1 MYNRLIID
9 GKECDLPLG
18 DFPFSISYQVTDEGF
33 IAGSSS
39 KRSITLPATSTNDDI
54 FGDWGGISNDN
65 GNAAEFR
72 PFTYEQGGVT
82 LFKGLAELQSAPL
95 QSDRYR
101 SRAKAYKVDL
111 YGDNADWFLKLKD
124 KLLRDFTYDTAPY
137 LSGTV
142 AGGWVAE
149 YPTAEFGFTLIK
161 IKEFAN
167 AGSVAFDEFTPFL
180 FIRTLIDKALDS
192 IGYTLQSSFLN
203 SNMFKRLIMP
213 LPLPERYPQEFSEDY
228 LNVTVDDS
236 QIGYSGAFAAV
247 YVFPNQTVTPLV
259 GANPYNNATGVYTAP
274 FTGFY
279 EVTLEASLT
288 NIGGAGADF
297 EFVGRIDGLASGIFM
312 ILGEVQAGPTGVY
325 TADTNLRQVSNVLF
339 LNAGQTLDFAAIIS
353 SNGGGTFDYTVEAT
367 IVGEAAAVFGS
378 ILDPKY
384 LLRDYSVA
392 GLFKGLQHMFNLR
405 FEADTQAQTLRI
417 EPADDFL
424 YLNNT
429 GGLEPL
435 QIREGFYQDNT
446 DDVTQN
452 LDISRDG
459 ELYNEVDVPEV
470 TRLSYQTEGE
480 TEEYLDENEVLGF
493 FTGQYTLP
501 SNRFNTEID
510 DNQNPYFAKT
520 LCTVETAITADD
532 SNIAVQIPLMYPVN
546 YVLDPTATEQTRE
559 VQPRI
564 LYHAGLR
571 PQSVDGRINVDLGPG
586 PPTTFGLPFSF
597 MVNYNSQFDVSLSYA
612 TEKIRGIDVPGLLEA
627 YWLQQFARTR
637 IGKKLETYY
646 FWDILSILGLSFR
659 TKLFLDGRLYVLQQ
673 VDGYKP
679 LKETPTK
686 TVLLLDQ
693 RPEQEDEDAIT
704 NSPIT
709 GQAQPT

>member
-1 MYNRLIID
+1 
-9 GKECDLPLG
+9 
-18 DFPFSISYQVTDEGF
+18 
-33 IAGSSS
+33 
-39 KRSITLPATSTNDDI
+39 
-54 FGDWGGISNDN
+54 
-65 GNAAEFR
+65 
-72 PFTYEQGGVT
+72 
-82 LFKGLAELQSAPL
+82 
-95 QSDRYR
+95 
-101 SRAKAYKVDL
+101 
-111 YGDNADWFLKLKD
+111 
-124 KLLRDFTYDTAPY
+124 
-137 LSGTV
+137 
-142 AGGWVAE
+142 
-149 YPTAEFGFTLIK
+149 
-161 IKEFAN
+161 
-167 AGSVAFDEFTPFL
+167 
-180 FIRTLIDKALDS
+180 
-192 IGYTLQSSFLN
+192 
-203 SNMFKRLIMP
+203 
-213 LPLPERYPQEFSEDY
+213 
-228 LNVTVDDS
+228 VTVDDS
-236 QIGYSGAFAAV
+236 QIGYAATFVGV

-259 GANPYNNATGVYTAP
+259 GANPYNNATGIYTAP

-288 NIGGAGADF
+288 NIVGAGADF

-312 ILGEVQAGPTGVY
+312 ILGEVQAGPTGFY
-325 TADTNLRQVSNVLF
+325 TANTNLRQVSNVLF
-339 LNAGQTLDFAAIIS
+339 LNAGQTLDFAAQVS
-353 SNGGGTFDYTVEAT
+353 ANGGTFDYTVEAT

-452 LDISRDG
+452 LDISREG
-459 ELYNEVDVPEV
+459 ELYNETDVPEV
-470 TRLSYQTEGE
+470 TRLSYQTEGA
-480 TEEYLDENEVLGF
+480 TEEYIDENEVLGF

-571 PQSVDGRINVDLGPG
+571 PQSVDGRINVDLGGG
-586 PPTTFGLPFSF
+586 PATTFGLPFSF

>member
-149 YPTAEFGFTLIK
+149 YPAAEFGFTLIK

-167 AGSVAFDEFTPFL
+167 AGAVAFDEFTPFL

-279 EVTLEASLT
+279 EVTLEASLS
-288 NIGGAGADF
+288 NIVGAGADF
-297 EFVGRIDGLASGIFM
+297 EFVGRLDGTPSNIFM
-312 ILGEVQAGPTGVY
+312 VLGTIQLGPTGEY
-325 TADTNLRQVSNVLF
+325 TTDTNLRQVSNVLF
-339 LNAGQTLDFAAIIS
+339 LNAGQTIDFAAFVS
-353 SNGGGTFDYTVEAT
+353 ANGGSFDYTVEAT

-378 ILDPKY
+378 VLDPKY

-446 DDVTQN
+446 NDVTQN

-470 TRLSYQTEGE
+470 TRLMYQTEGE

-501 SNRFNTEID
+501 SNRFNAEIED
-510 DNQNPYFAKT
+510 SENPYFAKT
-520 LCTVETAITADD
+520 LCTIETAITADD

-586 PPTTFGLPFSF
+586 PPTTFTLPFSF

>member
-9 GKECDLPLG
+9 GQECDLPLG

-39 KRSITLPATSTNDDI
+39 KRSITLPATANNDAI

-101 SRAKAYKVDL
+101 SRAKSYKVDL

-137 LSGTV
+137 LTGTV

-149 YPTAEFGFTLIK
+149 YPAAEFGFTLIK
-161 IKEFAN
+161 LKEFAN

-213 LPLPERYPQEFSEDY
+213 LPLPERYPQEFSDDY

-236 QIGYSGAFAAV
+236 QVGYSGAFAAV
-247 YVFPNQTVTPLV
+247 YVFPNQSVTPLV
-259 GANPYNNATGVYTAP
+259 GANPYNNATGVYTVP

-312 ILGEVQAGPTGVY
+312 IMGEVQAGPTGVY
-325 TADTNLRQVSNVLF
+325 TVDTNLRQVSNVLF

-417 EPADDFL
+417 EPADSFL

-435 QIREGFYQDNT
+435 QVRDGFYQDNT

-452 LDISRDG
+452 LDISREG
-459 ELYNEVDVPEV
+459 ELYNVVDVPEV
-470 TRLSYQTEGE
+470 TRLMYQTEGE
-480 TEEYLDENEVLGF
+480 TEEYIDENEVLGF

-510 DNQNPYFAKT
+510 ENENPYFAKT
-520 LCTVETAITADD
+520 LCTIETAITADD
-532 SNIAVQIPLMYPVN
+532 SNIGVQIPLMYPVN

-559 VQPRI
+559 VKPRI

-571 PQSVDGRINVDLGPG
+571 PQSVDGRINVDIGPG
-586 PPTTFGLPFSF
+586 PATTFTLPFSF

-612 TEKIRGIDVPGLLEA
+612 TEKIRGVDVPGLLEA

-646 FWDILSILGLSFR
+646 FWDILSILSLSFR
-659 TKLFLDGRLYVLQQ
+659 NKLFLDGRLYVLQK

>member
-9 GKECDLPLG
+9 GQECDLPLG

-39 KRSITLPATSTNDDI
+39 KRSITLPATSTNDAI
-54 FGDWGGISNDN
+54 FGDWGGISNNN

-137 LSGTV
+137 LAGTV

-149 YPTAEFGFTLIK
+149 YPAAEFGFTLIK

-167 AGSVAFDEFTPFL
+167 AGSVAFDEFTPFV
-180 FIRTLIDKALDS
+180 FIRTFIDKALDS

-228 LNVTVDDS
+228 LNVTVDDT
-236 QIGYSGAFAAV
+236 QVGYAATFVGV

-279 EVTLEASLT
+279 EVTLEASLS
-288 NIGGAGADF
+288 NIVGAGADF

-312 ILGEVQAGPTGVY
+312 ILGEVQAGPTGFY
-325 TADTNLRQVSNVLF
+325 TANTNLRQVSNVLF
-339 LNAGQTLDFAAIIS
+339 LNAGQTIDFAAQVS
-353 SNGGGTFDYTVEAT
+353 ANGGTFDYTVEAT

-452 LDISRDG
+452 LDISREG
-459 ELYNEVDVPEV
+459 ELYNETDVPEV

-480 TEEYLDENEVLGF
+480 TEEYIDENEVLGF

>member
-39 KRSITLPATSTNDDI
+39 KRSITLPATSTNDAI

-279 EVTLEASLT
+279 EVTLEATIS
-288 NIGGAGADF
+288 NIVGPGALF
-297 EFVGRIDGLASGIFM
+297 TFVGRIDGNPSNVFIQLGDFTPGPSGYF
-312 ILGEVQAGPTGVY
+312 
-325 TADTNLRQVSNVLF
+325 TADTNLRAVSNVLF
-339 LNAGQTLDFAAIIS
+339 LNAGQTLNIAYAIS
-353 SNGGGTFDYTVEAT
+353 ANGGSFDYTIEQT
-367 IVGEAAAVFGS
+367 IIGEAAAVFGS
-378 ILDPKY
+378 VLDPKY

-446 DDVTQN
+446 NDVTQN

>member
-39 KRSITLPATSTNDDI
+39 KRSITLPATSTNDAI

-137 LSGTV
+137 LAGTV

-236 QIGYSGAFAAV
+236 QIGYAATFVGV

-279 EVTLEASLT
+279 EVTLEASLS
-288 NIGGAGADF
+288 NIVGAGADF

-312 ILGEVQAGPTGVY
+312 ILGEVQAGPTGFY
-325 TADTNLRQVSNVLF
+325 TANTNLRQVSNVLF
-339 LNAGQTLDFAAIIS
+339 LNAGQTIDFAAQVS
-353 SNGGGTFDYTVEAT
+353 ANGGSFDYTVEAT

-480 TEEYLDENEVLGF
+480 TEEYIDENEVLGF

>member
-9 GKECDLPLG
+9 GQECDLPLG

-39 KRSITLPATSTNDDI
+39 KRSITLPATSTNDAI
-54 FGDWGGISNDN
+54 FGDWGGISNNN

-137 LSGTV
+137 LTGTV

-149 YPTAEFGFTLIK
+149 YPAAEFGFTLIK

-167 AGSVAFDEFTPFL
+167 AGSVAFDEFTPFV

-192 IGYTLQSSFLN
+192 IGYTLESNFLN

-236 QIGYSGAFAAV
+236 QVGYAGTFVGV

-259 GANPYNNATGVYTAP
+259 GANPYNNVTGVYTAP

-279 EVTLEASLT
+279 EVTLEASLS
-288 NIGGAGADF
+288 NIVGAGADF

-312 ILGEVQAGPTGVY
+312 ILGEVQAGPTGFY
-325 TADTNLRQVSNVLF
+325 TANTNLRQVSNVLF
-339 LNAGQTLDFAAIIS
+339 LNAGQTIDFAAQVS
-353 SNGGGTFDYTVEAT
+353 ANGGTFDYTVEAT

-384 LLRDYSVA
+384 LLRDYSVS

-452 LDISRDG
+452 LDISREG
-459 ELYNEVDVPEV
+459 ELYNVVDVPEV
-470 TRLSYQTEGE
+470 TRLSYQTEGA
-480 TEEYLDENEVLGF
+480 TEEYIDENEVLGF

>member
-1 MYNRLIID
+1 M
-9 GKECDLPLG
+9 
-18 DFPFSISYQVTDEGF
+18 
-33 IAGSSS
+33 
-39 KRSITLPATSTNDDI
+39 
-54 FGDWGGISNDN
+54 
-65 GNAAEFR
+65 
-72 PFTYEQGGVT
+72 
-82 LFKGLAELQSAPL
+82 
-95 QSDRYR
+95 
-101 SRAKAYKVDL
+101 
-111 YGDNADWFLKLKD
+111 
-124 KLLRDFTYDTAPY
+124 
-137 LSGTV
+137 
-142 AGGWVAE
+142 
-149 YPTAEFGFTLIK
+149 
-161 IKEFAN
+161 
-167 AGSVAFDEFTPFL
+167 
-180 FIRTLIDKALDS
+180 
-192 IGYTLQSSFLN
+192 
-203 SNMFKRLIMP
+203 
-213 LPLPERYPQEFSEDY
+213 
-228 LNVTVDDS
+228 
-236 QIGYSGAFAAV
+236 
-247 YVFPNQTVTPLV
+247 
-259 GANPYNNATGVYTAP
+259 
-274 FTGFY
+274 
-279 EVTLEASLT
+279 
-288 NIGGAGADF
+288 
-297 EFVGRIDGLASGIFM
+297 
-312 ILGEVQAGPTGVY
+312 
-325 TADTNLRQVSNVLF
+325 
-339 LNAGQTLDFAAIIS
+339 
-353 SNGGGTFDYTVEAT
+353 
-367 IVGEAAAVFGS
+367 
-378 ILDPKY
+378 
-384 LLRDYSVA
+384 
-392 GLFKGLQHMFNLR
+392 
-405 FEADTQAQTLRI
+405 
-417 EPADDFL
+417 
-424 YLNNT
+424 
-429 GGLEPL
+429 
-435 QIREGFYQDNT
+435 
-446 DDVTQN
+446 
-452 LDISRDG
+452 
-459 ELYNEVDVPEV
+459 
-470 TRLSYQTEGE
+470 
-480 TEEYLDENEVLGF
+480 LGF

-659 TKLFLDGRLYVLQQ
+659 NKLFLDGRLYVLQQ

>member
-1 MYNRLIID
+1 
-9 GKECDLPLG
+9 
-18 DFPFSISYQVTDEGF
+18 
-33 IAGSSS
+33 
-39 KRSITLPATSTNDDI
+39 
-54 FGDWGGISNDN
+54 
-65 GNAAEFR
+65 
-72 PFTYEQGGVT
+72 
-82 LFKGLAELQSAPL
+82 
-95 QSDRYR
+95 
-101 SRAKAYKVDL
+101 
-111 YGDNADWFLKLKD
+111 
-124 KLLRDFTYDTAPY
+124 
-137 LSGTV
+137 
-142 AGGWVAE
+142 
-149 YPTAEFGFTLIK
+149 
-161 IKEFAN
+161 
-167 AGSVAFDEFTPFL
+167 
-180 FIRTLIDKALDS
+180 
-192 IGYTLQSSFLN
+192 
-203 SNMFKRLIMP
+203 
-213 LPLPERYPQEFSEDY
+213 
-228 LNVTVDDS
+228 
-236 QIGYSGAFAAV
+236 
-247 YVFPNQTVTPLV
+247 
-259 GANPYNNATGVYTAP
+259 
-274 FTGFY
+274 
-279 EVTLEASLT
+279 
-288 NIGGAGADF
+288 
-297 EFVGRIDGLASGIFM
+297 
-312 ILGEVQAGPTGVY
+312 
-325 TADTNLRQVSNVLF
+325 
-339 LNAGQTLDFAAIIS
+339 
-353 SNGGGTFDYTVEAT
+353 
-367 IVGEAAAVFGS
+367 
-378 ILDPKY
+378 
-384 LLRDYSVA
+384 
-392 GLFKGLQHMFNLR
+392 MFNLR

-452 LDISRDG
+452 LDISREG
-459 ELYNEVDVPEV
+459 ELYNVVDVPEV
-470 TRLSYQTEGE
+470 TRLSYQTEGA
-480 TEEYLDENEVLGF
+480 TEEYIDENEVLGF

>member
-9 GKECDLPLG
+9 GQECDLPLG
-18 DFPFSISYQVTDEGF
+18 DFPFSISYQVNDEGF
-33 IAGSSS
+33 IAGSNS
-39 KRSITLPATSTNDDI
+39 KRSITLPATSTNDAI
-54 FGDWGGISNDN
+54 FGDWGGISNNN

-124 KLLRDFTYDTAPY
+124 KLLRDFTYDTVPY
-137 LSGTV
+137 ITGTV

-149 YPTAEFGFTLIK
+149 YPAAEFGFTLIK

-167 AGSVAFDEFTPFL
+167 AGAVAFDEFTPFL

-192 IGYTLQSSFLN
+192 IGYTLESNFLN

-213 LPLPERYPQEFSEDY
+213 LPLPSRYPQEFSEDY

-236 QIGYSGAFAAV
+236 QIGYSGTFTAV
-247 YVFPNQTVTPLV
+247 YIFPNQTVTPLV
-259 GANPYNNATGVYTAP
+259 GANPYNNATGIYTAP

-288 NIGGAGADF
+288 NIVGAGADF
-297 EFVGRIDGLASGIFM
+297 EFVGRLDGTPSNIFM
-312 ILGEVQAGPTGVY
+312 VLGTIQLGPTGAY
-325 TADTNLRQVSNVLF
+325 TTDTNLRKVSNVLF
-339 LNAGQTLDFAAIIS
+339 LNAGQTIDFAAFVS
-353 SNGGGTFDYTVEAT
+353 ANGGSFDYTIEAT

-446 DDVTQN
+446 NDLTEN
-452 LDISRDG
+452 LDISREG

-501 SNRFNTEID
+501 SNRFNAEIE
-510 DNQNPYFAKT
+510 NSENPYFAKT

-532 SNIAVQIPLMYPVN
+532 SNIDVQIPLMYPVN
-546 YVLDPTATEQTRE
+546 YILDPTATEQTRE

-571 PQSVDGRINVDLGPG
+571 PQSVDGRINVDIGAGL
-586 PPTTFGLPFSF
+586 PTTFGLPFSF